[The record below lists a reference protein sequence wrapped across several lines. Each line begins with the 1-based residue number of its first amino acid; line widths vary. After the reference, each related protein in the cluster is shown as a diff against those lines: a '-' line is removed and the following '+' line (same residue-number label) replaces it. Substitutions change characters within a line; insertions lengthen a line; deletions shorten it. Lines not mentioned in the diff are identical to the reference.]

1 MIECPQCGAR
11 SSAGSAF
18 CTRCGARFTVARP
31 APVAPEP
38 VQPSGERLLDEASE
52 LFATGKL
59 DDAVA
64 ACRAALDADPGLVA
78 ARSLL
83 GMVEEERGNPAAA
96 LAEYEAVLRLAPE
109 RTAERERAD
118 RVRALLAAEA
128 EPELLDSELMP
139 PRKRWLPIAVAAA
152 AAVLVLILGLAMA
165 GRGQAPGNTAPTT
178 AGGSPFL
185 PESGAPATATGK
197 AVAQE
202 TPAGE
207 ATMDMGLLTGKPI
220 GSAPLDQSANQ
231 PNASS
236 GMPSPRSSNTPPPVG
251 PLNDV
256 PMPPPTVIKSNG
268 NGPLTPVG
276 SAAAPPTASHTA
288 TTSPAPAPSPAM
300 EAPRGKVRIWMGD
313 EGSGRAAGSNSV
325 APSSGAPA
333 GPGSYTN
340 RVYSSGGGYSASPL
354 TGAPRAVQ
362 SGSNGAT
369 ATQRRTAGS
378 APAATTSRSSRS
390 SGSATRSSFPR
401 PVTSPGG
408 HTSAVSGSTS
418 TRVAQARASSATPN
432 SGRSS
437 SGYTSGGSHHSNS
450 SSASDLRSRANAAWA
465 QGNKSEARSLYS
477 AALRGYQQDSSS
489 NPSRAGANRS
499 AMESCRRALDAL
511 DSN

>member
-38 VQPSGERLLDEASE
+38 IRPSGERLLDEASE

-59 DDAVA
+59 DDAAA

-83 GMVEEERGNPAAA
+83 GMVEEERGNTAAA

-152 AAVLVLILGLAMA
+152 AVVLVLLLGLAMT
-165 GRGQAPGNTAPTT
+165 GRSQAPGNTAPTT

-185 PESGAPATATGK
+185 PESGAPANTAGK

-268 NGPLTPVG
+268 NGPLTPVP
-276 SAAAPPTASHTA
+276 SAAAPPTASHPA
-288 TTSPAPAPSPAM
+288 TTNPAPAPAM
-300 EAPRGKVRIWMGD
+300 ESPRGKVRIWMGD
-313 EGSGRAAGSNSV
+313 EGSGRAATSNSV
-325 APSSGAPA
+325 APSSGVPA
-333 GPGSYTN
+333 GSSSYTN
-340 RVYSSGGGYSASPL
+340 RLYSNGGGYSASPL

-362 SGSNGAT
+362 SGSSAAT
-369 ATQRRTAGS
+369 ATQRRSVGS
-378 APAATTSRSSRS
+378 APAATNSRSSRS
-390 SGSATRSSFPR
+390 SGSATKSSFPR

-408 HTSAVSGSTS
+408 RTSAVSGSTS

-437 SGYTSGGSHHSNS
+437 SGYTSGGSNHSNS
-450 SSASDLRSRANAAWA
+450 AGASDLRSRANAAWA
-465 QGNKSEARSLYS
+465 QGNRSEARSLYS
-477 AALRGYQQDSSS
+477 AALRGYQQESGS

-499 AMESCRRALDAL
+499 AVESCRRALDAL